1 MREYGTPCTRVSI
14 KINTVEI
21 NSSRERSTIASPSTT
36 AFQKKGSLRRA
47 RGIARGRQV
56 VRAAYD
62 SVVGRASI
70 VAGEGGVDECC
81 VSRGQ

>member
-1 MREYGTPCTRVSI
+1 MHASI
-14 KINTVEI
+14 KINTVKI
-21 NSSRERSTIASPSTT
+21 NSSMERSTIASPPATVC
-36 AFQKKGSLRRA
+36 QKKGSLRRA

-62 SVVGRASI
+62 SVVGSASI